1 MSLSRLATRA
11 DVRPTQRARAQRQP
25 RLRPRREPTSSHQR
39 AKASGRAGVCI
50 LAKSTVSWE
59 QWPSRLIEK
68 QAARVRH
75 RTLQTAEGF
84 PGQPGEGQFFLEVK
98 VAVTA
103 FGRVRAASSPFWCK
117 AKAICNWRGTS
128 SSGTGKQM
136 LHSSVLL
143 RFELTSS
150 PVEDSSSKASP
161 RPFSDSSL
169 VSRVWPSDRGSCLPH
184 RATPNRGLSNRTCP
198 APTGL
203 CR

>member
-1 MSLSRLATRA
+1 MLATRV
-11 DVRPTQRARAQRQP
+11 DVRSAQRARAQRQP

-75 RTLQTAEGF
+75 RTCRPLRVFRDSQARDSSSLKSRLRWQHLVG
-84 PGQPGEGQFFLEVK
+84 
-98 VAVTA
+98 
-103 FGRVRAASSPFWCK
+103 VRAASSPFWCK

-143 RFELTSS
+143 RF
-150 PVEDSSSKASP
+150 
-161 RPFSDSSL
+161 
-169 VSRVWPSDRGSCLPH
+169 
-184 RATPNRGLSNRTCP
+184 
-198 APTGL
+198 
-203 CR
+203 